1 MILLDIM
8 NKPDEQKRGI
18 NIHPYVLI
26 YKLTQRQPALM
37 YGLSRLNYRIER
49 GKEFIV
55 TVKTLFNNQGILY
68 EID

>member
-26 YKLTQRQPALM
+26 HRNKLTPMWR
-37 YGLSRLNYRIER
+37 YRLEA
-49 GKEFIV
+49 E
-55 TVKTLFNNQGILY
+55 
-68 EID
+68 

>member
-26 YKLTQRQPALM
+26 YKLTQRQPAGVIRM
-37 YGLSRLNYRIER
+37 AASSYVQ
-49 GKEFIV
+49 KEV
-55 TVKTLFNNQGILY
+55 
-68 EID
+68 

>member
-26 YKLTQRQPALM
+26 YKTHPREAVQIPCIASFCLCLQ
-37 YGLSRLNYRIER
+37 
-49 GKEFIV
+49 
-55 TVKTLFNNQGILY
+55 
-68 EID
+68 